1 MIDYKEFATMALALL
16 KKLPESGYMMNVGT
30 IGETNRLI
38 ESWDA
43 AHKIDE
49 YPLPEWAEDYNRNF
63 DLVLRAQLCTKDGRR
78 TGNARVVEII
88 DDHPLFPKDRI
99 YKVRTDVGTELNIV
113 KSEVHEMFH
122 VGMYI
127 MKEGQ

>member
-16 KKLPESGYMMNVGT
+16 KKLQAKEYAVNTRAVDVS
-30 IGETNRLI
+30 NRLI
-38 ESWDA
+38 ESWDE

-78 TGNARVVEII
+78 TGNARVIEII

-99 YKVRTDVGTELNIV
+99 YKVRTDIGTEMNIV
-113 KSEVHEMFH
+113 KSEVYEMFN

>member
-16 KKLPESGYMMNVGT
+16 KKLPESGYMMNVGAVDAT
-30 IGETNRLI
+30 TRLI
-38 ESWDA
+38 TAWDE
-43 AHKIDE
+43 AHEIAE
-49 YPLPEWAEDYNRNF
+49 YPLPEWAEAYNRNYE
-63 DLVLRAQLCTKDGRR
+63 LVLRAQLCTKDGRR
-78 TGNARVVEII
+78 TGNGRIIEII